1 MTTGKTYIFENGLRK
16 VQPFFHKSE
25 IHAKQR
31 WVGRTLCDV
40 MKNELNESPTI
51 IRQEIANNLI
61 YIWTNHGKRKNLQE
75 RLEGWDV
82 LKDRPIDRFDV
93 IHIHRHRHEP
103 SVPDWAGTS
112 NIVSIDE
119 CRGALSNYPSQLKTN
134 LKIVF
139 ESSDLLVV
147 SKPSGIPTHPTGN
160 YYYNTIT
167 EILKFDLNLD
177 NIWPCHR
184 LDKVTS
190 GILILA
196 KNKQTSIDYQLILTN
211 EKAST
216 KKLYYARVRGK
227 FPEQEVMVNCP
238 VFSVNSCGAF
248 LNPSNASEIPSN
260 STTIF
265 KSVKYNEPLNESIV
279 VCQPLTGKMH
289 QIRIHLRNMGYP
301 IVDDFK
307 YNPEAKQLPNQMIMK
322 ITNDLE
328 IMLYERLFEKYPQFK
343 EFLRVDKSV
352 VSTSAC
358 IDVTAITKWNND
370 SIILQQVDLIKQKR
384 AIWFADLRNTV
395 NMTCDICHR
404 DLLDTDKDFS
414 DLSIML
420 HAFKYQYNGTTS
432 FDFEDTPP
440 QWCTF

>member
-1 MTTGKTYIFENGLRK
+1 MNTRPTYIFENGLRK

-25 IHAKQR
+25 IHAKHR

-40 MKNELNESPTI
+40 MKNEFNESPTI
-51 IRQEIANNLI
+51 ICHEITNRLI

-75 RLEGWDV
+75 RLEGWDL

-93 IHIHRHRHEP
+93 IHIQRHRHEP

-112 NIVSIDE
+112 NPATVE
-119 CRGALSNYPSQLKTN
+119 EYRRTLSNYPSQLKTSI
-134 LKIVF
+134 KIVF
-139 ESSDLLVV
+139 ESPDLLVV
-147 SKPSGIPTHPTGN
+147 SKPPGIPTHPTGN

-196 KNKQTSIDYQLILTN
+196 KNKQASIDYQLILTN
-211 EKAST
+211 DKVST
-216 KKLYYARVRGK
+216 TKLYYARVCGK
-227 FPEQEVMVNCP
+227 FPQKEVMVNCP

-248 LNPSNASEIPSN
+248 LNPSNATEIPRN

-265 KSVKYNEPLNESIV
+265 KSVKYSEALNESIV

-307 YNPEAKQLPNQMIMK
+307 YNPAAKQLLNQEIMK

-328 IMLYERLFEKYPQFK
+328 TMLYERLFEKYPKFK
-343 EFLRVDKSV
+343 EFLPVDRSI
-352 VSTSAC
+352 VSTTEC
-358 IDVTAITKWNND
+358 IDVAGITEWNSD
-370 SIILQQVDLIKQKR
+370 PIILQHVDLIRQKR
-384 AIWFADLRNTV
+384 ANWFANLRNTFDT
-395 NMTCDICHR
+395 TCTVCHR
-404 DLLDTDKDFS
+404 DLLDTDKDLS

-420 HAFKYQYNGTTS
+420 HAFKYQYDGTTS
-432 FDFEDTPP
+432 FDFEDSPP